1 MSRPALAT
9 IDDLEP
15 LTGAIAESD
24 TERVS
29 KLLAMAS
36 EVVRAYAVTTWLND
50 AGDDVEDVP
59 PQVSDVV
66 AAMVERATRNPMGVT
81 QESAGPFSRSFGADA
96 SQRLYLTA
104 AERMV
109 VRAAIERTSIGT
121 LPTSRGPLETRAVDV
136 VSTWGDDAPTEAT
149 DPFSLAPE

>member
-1 MSRPALAT
+1 MSRPALA
-9 IDDLEP
+9 ILDDLEP
-15 LTGAIAESD
+15 LTGAIAESGV
-24 TERVS
+24 ERAN

-36 EVVRAYAVTTWLND
+36 EVVRAYAATTWLND

-59 PQVSDVV
+59 GQIADIV

-96 SQRLYLTA
+96 SQRLYMTR

-109 VRAAIERTSIGT
+109 VRATVERTVIGT
-121 LPTSRGPLETRAVDV
+121 LGTSRGALETRAVDV
-136 VSTWGDDAPTEAT
+136 TSTWGDDAPIEAT
-149 DPFSLAPE
+149 DPFSLVE